1 MKELKEEQGVWVEWS
16 RDSFAVSTSRSGN
29 HERNRIGC
37 CRRNRANIWSDC
49 EELVLRKAALVAGVE
64 RFVSEYVEL
73 NVMEIVREETKLERR
88 KCKCSNQIK

>member
-1 MKELKEEQGVWVEWS
+1 MWVEGP
-16 RDSFAVSTSRSGN
+16 RESFAVSTGRSGN

-49 EELVLRKAALVAGVE
+49 EELVLREAALVAGIE
-64 RFVSEYVEL
+64 RFVSKHVEL
-73 NVMEIVREETKLERR
+73 NVMEIIREETELAIIRLSEG